1 MKELLYKKC
10 ASVETTNE
18 ENCTEGIDSEEN
30 YVSIQEDVEEAIPD
44 GAKPIPATTLNS
56 WPTFCQHFWNY
67 WHQTKTGKVFAR
79 CKCRV
84 RSPRMDAMSNFNRH
98 TRNLHKDDYN
108 SISKK
113 RTSEA

>member
-44 GAKPIPATTLNS
+44 GAKPIPVTTLNS
-56 WPTFCQHFWNY
+56 WPTFCQPFGIIG
-67 WHQTKTGKVFAR
+67 TKLRLEKYLQDASAGFALLEWTP
-79 CKCRV
+79 CPISTATQETCIKMIIIP
-84 RSPRMDAMSNFNRH
+84 SPKK
-98 TRNLHKDDYN
+98 NL
-108 SISKK
+108 
-113 RTSEA
+113 